1 MPLRFLGDFLMIMII
16 YFYTGDLNECRK
28 ILKTFSSL
36 NKLANKLETL
46 SGYFPF

>member
-1 MPLRFLGDFLMIMII
+1 MIMII
-16 YFYTGDLNECRK
+16 YFITSFDNTGDLNECRK

-36 NKLANKLETL
+36 HKLAYKLETL